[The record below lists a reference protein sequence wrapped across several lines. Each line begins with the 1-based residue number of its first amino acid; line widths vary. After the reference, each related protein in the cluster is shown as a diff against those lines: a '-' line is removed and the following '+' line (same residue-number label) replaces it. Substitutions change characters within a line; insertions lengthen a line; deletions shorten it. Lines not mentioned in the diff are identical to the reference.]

1 MIYISKS
8 EILRVNELMT
18 LKFGGLFLSENSN
31 LKNPSSLDFLVDA
44 VHGTLFGEELYPT
57 LIQKAALYMY
67 NIISNHVFQDGNKR
81 TGLEIAILF
90 LEKNNYK
97 IRDSVDDQELIDF
110 TFSVAKGEKNFN
122 EVCDWFEK
130 IIEKI

>member
-1 MIYISKS
+1 
-8 EILRVNELMT
+8 MT